1 MGKAAPLL
9 VKLRTFGVRG
19 VVSALDEYQN
29 EWVRVTEFDFP
40 EETCGICGQPLD
52 AGWMQL
58 YPSHKGTPP
67 CPFVVCKRHCVVDGV
82 KPPKYR
88 SIDDP

>member
-1 MGKAAPLL
+1 MGKNAPLL
-9 VKLRTFGVRG
+9 VKLRTFTLAG

-29 EWVRVTEFDFP
+29 EWVRVAEGDFP
-40 EETCGICGQPLD
+40 EEKCGICGQPLD

-58 YPSHKGTPP
+58 YPAHRGTPP
-67 CPFVVCKRHCVVDGV
+67 CPAVVCKLHCVVNGV